1 MKKKMKKGYM
11 GGGMISPR
19 KEMAMGYQMGGSV
32 AGDVKRAVGMARTIG
47 DAMAQAV
54 AKPRGDVTGM
64 DAGRMDRMMATSR
77 RPMSSGG
84 MRPPMRKGTLV

>member
-19 KEMAMGYQMGGSV
+19 KEMAMGYQLGGSV
-32 AGDVKRAVGMARTIG
+32 AGDVKRAVGMAQTIG
-47 DAMAQAV
+47 DAMTQAV

-64 DAGRMDRMMATSR
+64 NSGRMDRMMGTSR

-84 MRPPMRKGTLV
+84 MRPPMRRGRLV

>member
-1 MKKKMKKGYM
+1 MKKRMKKTYM
-11 GGGMISPR
+11 GGGMVSPR

-32 AGDVKRAVGMARTIG
+32 AGDVRRAVDMAATIG
-47 DAMAQAV
+47 DAMAEAV
-54 AKPRGDVTGM
+54 AKPRGNVTGM
-64 DAGRMDRMMATSR
+64 QANNMDRMMGVSR

>member
-1 MKKKMKKGYM
+1 MKKRMKKGYM

-32 AGDVKRAVGMARTIG
+32 AGDVRRAVDMAQTIG
-47 DAMAQAV
+47 DAMAQAI
-54 AKPRGDVTGM
+54 AKPRGNVTGM
-64 DAGRMDRMMATSR
+64 DANRMDRMMAVSR
-77 RPMSSGG
+77 TPMSSGG

>member
-1 MKKKMKKGYM
+1 MKKRMKKGYM
-11 GGGMISPR
+11 GGGMVSPR

-32 AGDVKRAVGMARTIG
+32 AGDVRRAVDMAQTIG

-54 AKPRGDVTGM
+54 AKPRGNVTGM
-64 DAGRMDRMMATSR
+64 NANRMDRMMGTSR

>member
-1 MKKKMKKGYM
+1 
-11 GGGMISPR
+11 
-19 KEMAMGYQMGGSV
+19 
-32 AGDVKRAVGMARTIG
+32 
-47 DAMAQAV
+47 MAQAV

-64 DAGRMDRMMATSR
+64 NAGRMDRMMGTSR

>member
-1 MKKKMKKGYM
+1 MKKRMKKGYM

-19 KEMAMGYQMGGSV
+19 KEMAMGYQVGGSV
-32 AGDVKRAVGMARTIG
+32 AGDVRRAVDMAQTIG
-47 DAMAQAV
+47 DAMAQAI
-54 AKPRGDVTGM
+54 AKPRGNVTGM
-64 DAGRMDRMMATSR
+64 DANRMDRMMATSR

>member
-1 MKKKMKKGYM
+1 MKKRMKKGYM

-32 AGDVKRAVGMARTIG
+32 AGDVRRAVDMAQTIG
-47 DAMAQAV
+47 DAMAQAI
-54 AKPRGDVTGM
+54 AKPRGNVTGM
-64 DAGRMDRMMATSR
+64 DANRMDRMMATSR